1 MLCAGTTLSSGVTQF
16 TASRKLFPKPEGALG
31 SPEKLPKTQIA
42 RPHHRASDSNSGLV
56 LILGWVGLGIYIST
70 ELLGG
75 AVFAGPGTT
84 IWGALLTNTLIYQ
97 RHQKE
102 LLLGEGC
109 DICHKGGTK
118 MLQRGPDKRVRT
130 WPFKTSQCSE
140 SHVHWLRDSH
150 TLDSCSLLRWKLQN
164 TG

>member
-130 WPFKTSQCSE
+130 NEQANGHHGKQ
-140 SHVHWLRDSH
+140 
-150 TLDSCSLLRWKLQN
+150 
-164 TG
+164 